1 MGCNSGKALPPG
13 TYVAGP
19 DPLPEGQP
27 GKPERSNSPLLLGS
41 EAQEVSPSLMR
52 AGTMKASV
60 AMMRASVSTQDSIE
74 TSASAGE
81 QEIEAKQ
88 LQQPEREVEPNQVQE
103 EPSDVQANQTTER
116 PAVAHIPTAEEP
128 QNALHSA
135 CHFSPL
141 SIVGSWYYAHSRQGK
156 LYQISIQGDSL
167 QIEQVINNETPRGVL
182 RADGEWLIAKV
193 QNSRGV
199 EIGSIRLRHESG
211 KLISNFKEHG
221 GGWGEELASTKADPA
236 VTSYRHPSQMD
247 DEITAELTAEPYTD
261 RISPKA
267 ALTGVDIARAA
278 AIVETEPEP
287 LEAAGFLD
295 CVLLDFSAEGKA
307 IVEGRAPR
315 REKRCCC

>member
-1 MGCNSGKALPPG
+1 MGCSSGKSIPPG
-13 TYVAGP
+13 TYIAGP
-19 DPLPEGQP
+19 DQLPEVQP
-27 GKPERSNSPLLLGS
+27 AKPERSDSPLLLGN

-60 AMMRASVSTQDSIE
+60 AMMRASETSQDSIE
-74 TSASAGE
+74 TRASEGE
-81 QEIEAKQ
+81 QEIEPNHI
-88 LQQPEREVEPNQVQE
+88 QQPEGEVEPNRVQE
-103 EPSDVQANQTTER
+103 AGEIQAEQIKER
-116 PAVAHIPTAEEP
+116 PAVAQIPPTEEP

-141 SIVGSWYYAHSRQGK
+141 SIVGSWYYDHSKQGK

-167 QIEQVINNETPRGVL
+167 HIEQVINNETHRGIL
-182 RADGEWLIAKV
+182 RADGEWLFAKV

-211 KLISNFKEHG
+211 KLFSNFKEHG
-221 GGWGEELASTKADPA
+221 GGWGEELTSTKADTA

-247 DEITAELTAEPYTD
+247 VEITAELTAEPYTD
-261 RISPKA
+261 RISPKPE
-267 ALTGVDIARAA
+267 LTGVDIARAA
-278 AIVETEPEP
+278 ALVETEPEP

-307 IVEGRAPR
+307 TVEGRAPR